1 MIQIDTHWRILVDE
15 SCYVLQAQTD
25 ETEWENK
32 GFYSTLYKAL
42 QGYVK
47 YQTIEVLSDKQIT
60 LTEAV
65 TLLEGQMN
73 TTHRELAKLKE
84 ILHE

>member
-1 MIQIDTHWRILVDE
+1 MIHIEGDWYILVDD
-15 SCYVLQAQTD
+15 SCYVLQKD
-25 ETEWENK
+25 GENK

-65 TLLEGQMN
+65 NLLHRHLSG
-73 TTHRELAKLKE
+73 THEEMAKLKE

>member
-65 TLLEGQMN
+65 NLLHRHLSG
-73 TTHRELAKLKE
+73 THEEMAKLKE